1 MNARENGFYHPRTLT
16 PKERAQMDNLR
27 AENAALREKINDQVD
42 ALTELGDLIEED
54 SEDGEDVLL

>member
-1 MNARENGFYHPRTLT
+1 
-16 PKERAQMDNLR
+16 MDNLR

-42 ALTELGDLIEED
+42 ALTELGTLIEED